1 MYNFTDSK
9 EERVPGQRRN
19 RGMQKKQERNLM
31 SIVVGLANMSPKQ
44 LKAVSHLLPPGAVE
58 AVGIAARLPRS
69 NQGRKRQEQLVAKMM
84 RGQVGEGALT
94 KLEAAVALAE
104 DNAGVWDDGDV
115 SGRVLAWREG
125 LLAGDEA
132 VAAEVY
138 GYPRA
143 WAPDHQQLRSAVRAC
158 QQAMEEEAKASG
170 AATAPAA
177 SSSDAAALADVG
189 SSSNDADD
197 EEEEDLAAVLA
208 VAAARSRRGSSTSV
222 GAAAPPKSRA
232 MLKTLTKMLKPLALR
247 VVAEAD
253 AKGATGPGSEDE
265 DEDEEA

>member
-19 RGMQKKQERNLM
+19 RGFQKKQERNLM
-31 SIVVGLANMSPKQ
+31 SIVVGLANMSAKQ
-44 LKAVSHLLPPGAVE
+44 LGAVSHLLPPGTVE
-58 AVGIAARLPRS
+58 AIGIAAKLPRS
-69 NQGRKRQEQLVAKMM
+69 NQVRCTRGPGGRGAGVLGSREPESPQL
-84 RGQVGEGALT
+84 Q
-94 KLEAAVALAE
+94 AAVALAE

-143 WAPDHQQLRSAVRAC
+143 WAPDHQQLRAAVRQC
-158 QQAMEEEAKASG
+158 QLAMEEEAKAAIAS
-170 AATAPAA
+170 APDA
-177 SSSDAAALADVG
+177 SPG
-189 SSSNDADD
+189 SSNDADD
-197 EEEEDLAAVLA
+197 EEEDLTAVLA
-208 VAAARSRRGSSTSV
+208 AAAARSRRGSGSST

-232 MLKTLTKMLKPLALR
+232 LLKSLTKMLKPLAMR

-253 AKGATGPGSEDE
+253 AKGASGADSDE
-265 DEDEEA
+265 AGEEEVA

>member
-1 MYNFTDSK
+1 MVVQAMYNFTDSK

-19 RGMQKKQERNLM
+19 RGFQKKQERNLM
-31 SIVVGLANMSPKQ
+31 STVVGLANMSPKQ
-44 LKAVSHLLPPGAVE
+44 LAAVAHLLPPGTVE
-58 AVGIAARLPRS
+58 AIGIAARLPRA

-84 RGQVGEGALT
+84 RGQVGEGARA

-132 VAAEVY
+132 VVAEVY
-138 GYPRA
+138 GYPRS
-143 WAPDHQQLRSAVRAC
+143 WGPDHQQLRAAVRAC
-158 QQAMEEEAKASG
+158 QQALEEEASATSG
-170 AATAPAA
+170 PAATTI
-177 SSSDAAALADVG
+177 SSSSAAAEG
-189 SSSNDADD
+189 QG
-197 EEEEDLAAVLA
+197 EEDLTAVLA
-208 VAAARSRRGSSTSV
+208 EAAARSRRGSSSSSG

-232 MLKTLTKMLKPLALR
+232 LLKSLTKMLKPLAMR

-253 AKGATGPGSEDE
+253 AKGASGEDS
-265 DEDEEA
+265 DEEEEVEA